1 MAKWKLIGG
10 IAGGVIVLGAIGNA
24 VGGNDDKT
32 SATGTTVTPATST
45 APTASTGSSTGDDAK
60 DTAAEKKTLPN
71 FVGMGLQ
78 SAQDK
83 AQAAGFYGLDSH
95 DSLGRDRFQILDRDW
110 KVCSQKPAAGTTVS
124 TDSTVD
130 FGAVKLD
137 ETCPAK
143 DAGAQ
148 AAAGKTMPNFAG
160 KAVKVARGAL
170 DSGMSITVNDATGDS
185 RFVLME
191 SNWKVCSQK
200 PAAGAALNGQPVTFN
215 AVKFEEPCP

>member
-1 MAKWKLIGG
+1 MANWKLIGG

-24 VGGNDDKT
+24 IDGNDKT
-32 SATGTTVTPATST
+32 SPTSGSIASPTTSGPAATS
-45 APTASTGSSTGDDAK
+45 GSSDDAK
-60 DTAAEKKTLPN
+60 PADTEKKTLPN

-95 DSLGRDRFQILDRDW
+95 DSLGRDRNQFLDRDW
-110 KVCSQKPAAGTTVS
+110 KVCSQKPAAGKPVS
-124 TDSTVD
+124 TDTTID
-130 FGAVKLD
+130 FGTVKLA
-137 ETCPAK
+137 ETCPAT
-143 DAGAQ
+143 DQAAL

-170 DSGMSITVNDATGDS
+170 DSGMSITVNDATGEG
-185 RFVLME
+185 RYILME

-200 PAAGAALNGQPVTFN
+200 PAAGAALNGQPVTFG
-215 AVKFEEPCP
+215 AVKFEESCP

>member
-1 MAKWKLIGG
+1 MANWKLIGG
-10 IAGGVIVLGAIGNA
+10 IAGGVLVLGVIGN
-24 VGGNDDKT
+24 VTGGNSDNT
-32 SATGTTVTPATST
+32 AATGSAATPA
-45 APTASTGSSTGDDAK
+45 ASEPAASSNRSDDAK
-60 DTAAEKKTLPN
+60 KTDTETKTLPN

-95 DSLGRDRFQILDRDW
+95 DALGRDRNQFLDRDW
-110 KVCSQKPAAGTTVS
+110 KVCSQKPAAGKAAP
-124 TDSTVD
+124 TDTKLD
-130 FGAVKLD
+130 FGAVKVD

-148 AAAGKTMPNFAG
+148 AAAGATMPNFVG

-170 DSGMSITVNDATGDS
+170 DSGTSITVNDATGDS
-185 RFVLME
+185 RFVLLE

-200 PAAGAALNGQPVTFN
+200 PAAGAALNGQPVEFN
-215 AVKFEEPCP
+215 AVKFEETCP

>member
-1 MAKWKLIGG
+1 MANWKLIGG

-24 VGGNDDKT
+24 VGSNDDKT
-32 SATGTTVTPATST
+32 PTAGSPATPAISAPAST
-45 APTASTGSSTGDDAK
+45 PTASDDAK
-60 DTAAEKKTLPN
+60 EAAAEKKTLPN

-95 DSLGRDRFQILDRDW
+95 DSLGRDRNQFLDRDW
-110 KVCSQKPAAGTTVS
+110 KVCSQKPAAGKAVS

-130 FGAVKLD
+130 FGAVKLE
-137 ETCPAK
+137 ETCPAS
-143 DAGAQ
+143 DQAAP
-148 AAAGKTMPNFAG
+148 AAAGAKMPNFSG

-170 DSGMSITVNDATGDS
+170 DSGTSITVNDATGDS
-185 RFVLME
+185 RWVVME

-215 AVKFEEPCP
+215 AVKFEESCP